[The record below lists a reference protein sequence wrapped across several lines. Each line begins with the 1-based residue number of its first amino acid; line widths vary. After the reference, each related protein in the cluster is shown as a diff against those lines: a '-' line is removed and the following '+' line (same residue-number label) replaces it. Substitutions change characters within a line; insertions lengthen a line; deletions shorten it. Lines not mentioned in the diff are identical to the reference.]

1 MIFFLSLVLAN
12 SSVLQNFLIQH
23 IVDYMLSY
31 YYTDLTLTSNA
42 LKFLFDVW
50 NSLIQSYEEHS
61 MTKAEAN
68 PFFIERCFDKLND
81 SWLHKG
87 QQSELT
93 TVETICKSKVVNP
106 VIFETYPELASCYIK
121 VNNISLW
128 NNCNIFNIIVH
139 TVFTLELILF
149 IPTLESAKLRALRG
163 HVPTSLACL
172 HNQVSTCLACLRASV
187 SCLLTCSC
195 PNVLC
200 VPSCSCSN
208 VPKCSHAI
216 TSNNKFQF
224 STTCFT

>member
-1 MIFFLSLVLAN
+1 
-12 SSVLQNFLIQH
+12 
-23 IVDYMLSY
+23 
-31 YYTDLTLTSNA
+31 
-42 LKFLFDVW
+42 
-50 NSLIQSYEEHS
+50 

-121 VNNISLW
+121 VNKISLW

-172 HNQVSTCLACLRASV
+172 HAQVSTCLACLRASV